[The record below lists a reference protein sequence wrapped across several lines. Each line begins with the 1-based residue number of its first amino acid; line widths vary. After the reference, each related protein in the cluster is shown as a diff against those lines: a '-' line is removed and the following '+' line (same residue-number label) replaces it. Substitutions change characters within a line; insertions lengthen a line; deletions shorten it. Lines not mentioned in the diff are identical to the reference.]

1 MLSQSDD
8 ITALAAAPAA
18 PNLPAGVNPEPIATP
33 TERTWSLQLDAR
45 ALQFQAVS
53 FHNRNDVGVTCA
65 FDDVGGNAHCG
76 PPPGSRKIAKFSRTP
91 FNAPGSTPAP
101 SPDTSPAHCTPPA
114 PRRMAALR
122 PAARG
127 P

>member
-76 PPPGSRKIAKFSRTP
+76 RPRGSRKFATFSRRP
-91 FNAPGSTPAP
+91 VNAPCSTPPP
-101 SPDTSPAHCTPPA
+101 SQATSPR
-114 PRRMAALR
+114 PRRPPLR
-122 PAARG
+122 RPR
-127 P
+127 

>member
-65 FDDVGGNAHCG
+65 FDDVGGKAHFG
-76 PPPGSRKIAKFSRTP
+76 RPRVSPKFSQFSRRP
-91 FNAPGSTPAP
+91 FHASCRTPAP
-101 SPDTSPAHCTPPA
+101 SPHTSPAHCTPHLP
-114 PRRMAALR
+114 
-122 PAARG
+122 
-127 P
+127 